1 MKGVLVNDYGMIYRM
16 TQRQWDKWL
25 LQHAQGGGQTIQSF
39 GAVALGHATHITD
52 MTPEQARDALVNG
65 QSDASVPSQRVVKKL
80 EAIEYDYNGFVEGQ
94 EFGS

>member
-25 LQHAQGGGQTIQSF
+25 LQHAQGGGQTIMSF
-39 GAVALGHATHITD
+39 GAVELGHASHITD

-65 QSDASVPSQRVVKKL
+65 AEGASVPSPRMVKKL
-80 EAIEYDYNGFVEGQ
+80 GAIEYDYNGFVEGQ